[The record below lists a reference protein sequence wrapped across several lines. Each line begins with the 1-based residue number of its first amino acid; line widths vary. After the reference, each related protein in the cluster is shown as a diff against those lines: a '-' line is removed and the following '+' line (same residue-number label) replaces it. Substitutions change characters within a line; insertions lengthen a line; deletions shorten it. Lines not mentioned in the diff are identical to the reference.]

1 LNHAVVDR
9 EGFCAE
15 PALGDDTGGVQAQD
29 LIKMPV
35 EEGNAEGCT
44 ILNAPLFQ
52 FVRKVEY

>member
-35 EEGNAEGCT
+35 EGGM
-44 ILNAPLFQ
+44 LRDVQ
-52 FVRKVEY
+52 Y